1 MQLSG
6 VVKWI
11 ESIITY
17 LYIYNIIYIIYIYS
31 IYIYYIHIYIFILC
45 NYVFTNLTNDGIV
58 YYATSLCYY
67 MF

>member
-17 LYIYNIIYIIYIYS
+17 LSIYLYIFIFIYIY
-31 IYIYYIHIYIFILC
+31 IYIFILC
-45 NYVFTNLTNDGIV
+45 NYVLTNLTNDGITYIMQLV
-58 YYATSLCYY
+58 YIMICSEN
-67 MF
+67 